1 MIELE
6 SKRSKRKRAVPTLT
20 VDEEDLEEPKKK
32 IKISKA
38 FLEDYGPQL
47 NYSYNLWKKNSK
59 VLDRVS
65 IENVSTVNPIEWS
78 PKNVSTFVKSITGDE
93 ILASKFLEQEIDG
106 AAFICITKDDLVELM
121 GTKLGVA
128 IKIYN
133 RILHLREEVMLNFMK
148 I

>member
-1 MIELE
+1 M
-6 SKRSKRKRAVPTLT
+6 T